1 MIIGVGIDLLE
12 LDRVKKLAER
22 EAFLKKCYT
31 DAERE
36 RFRGFPAALAG
47 NFAVKEA
54 VSKALGTGF
63 AGVAPADIE
72 CLRDEKGRPYV
83 NLLGRASERA
93 AELGVTSVHVSISD
107 TDDLVTAIAVAEKTE

>member
-12 LDRVKKLAER
+12 IDRVKKLAER

-36 RFRGFPAALAG
+36 RFRAFPAALAG

-54 VSKALGTGF
+54 VSKAFGTGF
-63 AGVAPADIE
+63 AGVAPAEIE
-72 CLRDEKGRPYV
+72 CLRDAKGKPYV
-83 NLLGRASERA
+83 TLYGKA
-93 AELGVTSVHVSISD
+93 AEKAEELGVTALHVSISD
-107 TDDLVTAIAVAEKTE
+107 TDDLVTAIAVAEHS